1 MKDKQN
7 IDRVA
12 KATELHKAGYNCAQS
27 VFAAYAD
34 LYDMDE
40 ETALKIS
47 TSFGG
52 GLGGMRHVCGAVSGM
67 AMILGLETGT
77 ATPRDREGKARN
89 YEQVKF
95 LSEEFENE
103 HGSIVCGEL
112 LGLKETDKDIRKKP
126 CREYIEYCAK
136 LLDQN
141 ILDKE

>member
-1 MKDKQN
+1 
-7 IDRVA
+7 
-12 KATELHKAGYNCAQS
+12 
-27 VFAAYAD
+27 
-34 LYDMDE
+34 
-40 ETALKIS
+40 
-47 TSFGG
+47 
-52 GLGGMRHVCGAVSGM
+52 MRHVCGAVSGM

-112 LGLKETDKDIRKKP
+112 LGLKETDKDIHKKP

-136 LLDQN
+136 LLDQS